1 MTVMAR
7 LTYPEPPTAD
17 QVDDYHGTRIA
28 DPYRPLEDS
37 DAPASRAWI
46 EAENRLTEGILGAFA
61 ARAEIRER
69 LATLWDFP
77 RAGAPWRRGDR
88 WFQLRNTGLQDQ
100 DVLWTADT
108 PDGEGTVLLDPNRLS
123 AQGTTTL
130 SAIEVSESGELVACA
145 ISDAGSDWRT
155 WTVRRAATGEQLPDR
170 LPWSKFTRAA
180 WTHDDAGFFYGRY
193 PEPPADA
200 AYDAPN
206 RDLAL
211 CYHRIGTEASDDVV
225 VFATPEEPEWLFDPQ
240 VSDDG
245 ALLILTVERGTDPE
259 TRIYVA
265 DLANGVDRAVVRP
278 LLDAADAH
286 YEVVAAI
293 GRELFVLTDRDAPLH
308 RVIAVDLDDPSRVRE
323 VIPEGEDALEHVAL
337 VGGRLAALFLHH
349 AQPPARPVRAR
360 RAARGRRRAA
370 GHRHGQRPRRAAG
383 RSRSLH
389 RRGQL
394 PLPEHGP
401 RGVGR
406 RTARCARSGGAR
418 WPGTRTTS

>member
-61 ARAEIRER
+61 ARAEIRDR
-69 LATLWDFP
+69 LAALWDFP

-123 AQGTTTL
+123 AHGTTTL

-193 PEPPADA
+193 PEPPARRRVRRA
-200 AYDAPN
+200 
-206 RDLAL
+206 
-211 CYHRIGTEASDDVV
+211 
-225 VFATPEEPEWLFDPQ
+225 EPGP
-240 VSDDG
+240 
-245 ALLILTVERGTDPE
+245 
-259 TRIYVA
+259 
-265 DLANGVDRAVVRP
+265 RP
-278 LLDAADAH
+278 
-286 YEVVAAI
+286 
-293 GRELFVLTDRDAPLH
+293 VLSPDRDGGV
-308 RVIAVDLDDPSRVRE
+308 RRRRRVR
-323 VIPEGEDALEHVAL
+323 D
-337 VGGRLAALFLHH
+337 
-349 AQPPARPVRAR
+349 
-360 RAARGRRRAA
+360 ARGARVAV
-370 GHRHGQRPRRAAG
+370 
-383 RSRSLH
+383 RSRRS
-389 RRGQL
+389 RT
-394 PLPEHGP
+394 
-401 RGVGR
+401 
-406 RTARCARSGGAR
+406 TARC
-418 WPGTRTTS
+418 